1 MARILAVDD
10 ERAILDA
17 LARVLG
23 RDGHEVVRAADPTAV
38 PGMDLSR
45 FDLVLCDVMMPGL
58 DGFEL
63 VRQIRPDFDG
73 PIVFLTAR
81 VAEEDAVAAYGLGA
95 DDYVRNKPFGA
106 AELRAKVA
114 AHLRRE
120 RRPRSHA
127 LSFGEVRI
135 DLGARALAVGGEAV
149 PLTPTEYAICEY
161 LARHPGQVSEPARR
175 SARRCSAG
183 ERRRRR
189 GHIHAGQPRPE
200 ETSEAGADPIATV
213 WGWGTGGS
221 SEDRGARSGMLSFVI
236 ARYFAYAFAAVAT
249 AWLASFMVLSAAIN
263 AGFVYEASWG
273 PANAREVA
281 EGLAR
286 DGVCEQQD
294 VPTAY
299 RYLILN
305 KDGYV
310 LMTDLEGTRLEDATE
325 MARTA
330 LAADPGTVEIEGGGS
345 GLTYAVFSL
354 KGGGACALVSEYLPQ
369 WVSRDLA
376 SLLPNPQNLMLA
388 GAAAG
393 SALALA
399 LVARRASHVI
409 SRKMAPLAE
418 AAERVGAGELDFAVG
433 STNVREVND
442 VLAAMDAM
450 RTSLAESLEAR
461 WAAERGQRE
470 QVASLAHDLKTPLTV
485 LRANADFVAEEL
497 EDEKDADLAAAA
509 RDIAGSVERLDGYV
523 RLLIDAS
530 RGSDGAE
537 RAPMRPAEL
546 CKQVLAE
553 AAQIAR
559 ARGVTLDAATP
570 ARCRRRAG
578 APLDRTALA
587 REPPRTSWPTPP
599 STRARAR
606 GGPCD
611 VAGGHLVIEVAETDR
626 ASLLPPSNA
635 AASAS
640 SFTDDSS
647 PAPHATETATT
658 ARPPRPPPRPRAP
671 RGLRLAHQQPPRVR
685 WPSPGSLWGP
695 DSGPHTG
702 IPHNQNASG

>member
-1 MARILAVDD
+1 MA
-10 ERAILDA
+10 A
-17 LARVLG
+17 LR
-23 RDGHEVVRAADPTAV
+23 T
-38 PGMDLSR
+38 
-45 FDLVLCDVMMPGL
+45 
-58 DGFEL
+58 
-63 VRQIRPDFDG
+63 
-73 PIVFLTAR
+73 
-81 VAEEDAVAAYGLGA
+81 
-95 DDYVRNKPFGA
+95 
-106 AELRAKVA
+106 
-114 AHLRRE
+114 
-120 RRPRSHA
+120 
-127 LSFGEVRI
+127 
-135 DLGARALAVGGEAV
+135 GARGRGG
-149 PLTPTEYAICEY
+149 
-161 LARHPGQVSEPARR
+161 
-175 SARRCSAG
+175 
-183 ERRRRR
+183 
-189 GHIHAGQPRPE
+189 
-200 ETSEAGADPIATV
+200 
-213 WGWGTGGS
+213 
-221 SEDRGARSGMLSFVI
+221 I

-249 AWLASFMVLSAAIN
+249 AWLASFMALSAAIN

-273 PANAREVA
+273 PANTREVA

-286 DGVCEQQD
+286 DGVCGQQD

-325 MARTA
+325 MARAA

-345 GLTYAVFSL
+345 GLTYAAFPL

-376 SLLPNPQNLMLA
+376 GLLPNPQNLMLV

-399 LVARRASHVI
+399 LVARRASRVI

-450 RTSLAESLEAR
+450 RASLAESLEAR

-523 RLLIDAS
+523 RLLIEAS
-530 RGSDGAE
+530 RGSGGAE

-546 CKQVLAE
+546 CEQVLAE

-559 ARGVTLDAATP
+559 ARGVTLDAATGP
-570 ARCRRRAG
+570 AVAG
-578 APLDRTALA
+578 APEAPLDRTALA
-587 REPPRTSWPTPP
+587 RAAANVFLLAGCLFAAAYHYDNKYLFGPPYG
-599 STRARAR
+599 AD
-606 GGPCD
+606 G
-611 VAGGHLVIEVAETDR
+611 VIEVSDDGPGF
-626 ASLLPPSNA
+626 SPA
-635 AASAS
+635 ALERGCERL
-640 SFTDDSS
+640 FTDDSS
-647 PAPHATETATT
+647 RSSRDGGRHYGLGLHAASEAASAHGGSVSLANSPSGGAVATIVV
-658 ARPPRPPPRPRAP
+658 P
-671 RGLRLAHQQPPRVR
+671 L
-685 WPSPGSLWGP
+685 
-695 DSGPHTG
+695 
-702 IPHNQNASG
+702 

>member
-1 MARILAVDD
+1 
-10 ERAILDA
+10 
-17 LARVLG
+17 
-23 RDGHEVVRAADPTAV
+23 
-38 PGMDLSR
+38 
-45 FDLVLCDVMMPGL
+45 MP
-58 DGFEL
+58 
-63 VRQIRPDFDG
+63 
-73 PIVFLTAR
+73 
-81 VAEEDAVAAYGLGA
+81 
-95 DDYVRNKPFGA
+95 
-106 AELRAKVA
+106 
-114 AHLRRE
+114 
-120 RRPRSHA
+120 
-127 LSFGEVRI
+127 
-135 DLGARALAVGGEAV
+135 
-149 PLTPTEYAICEY
+149 
-161 LARHPGQVSEPARR
+161 
-175 SARRCSAG
+175 
-183 ERRRRR
+183 
-189 GHIHAGQPRPE
+189 
-200 ETSEAGADPIATV
+200 
-213 WGWGTGGS
+213 
-221 SEDRGARSGMLSFVI
+221 LSFVI

-249 AWLASFMVLSAAIN
+249 AWLASFMVLSVAIN

-286 DGVCEQQD
+286 DGVCGQQD

-345 GLTYAVFSL
+345 GLTYAAFPL
-354 KGGGACALVSEYLPQ
+354 KDGGACALVSEYLPQ

-376 SLLPNPQNLMLA
+376 GLLPNPQNLMLV

-399 LVARRASHVI
+399 LVARRASRVI

-418 AAERVGAGELDFAVG
+418 AAGRVGAGELDFAVG

-450 RTSLAESLEAR
+450 RASLAESLEAR

-523 RLLIDAS
+523 RLLIEAS
-530 RGSDGAE
+530 RGSGGAE

-546 CKQVLAE
+546 CEQVLAE

-559 ARGVTLDAATP
+559 ARGVTLDAATGP
-570 ARCRRRAG
+570 AVVG
-578 APLDRTALA
+578 APEA
-587 REPPRTSWPTPP
+587 PRTSWPTPP
-599 STRARAR
+599 STRARAWWS
-606 GGPCD
+606 P
-611 VAGGHLVIEVAETDR
+611 ATSLVDTSSSRSPMTDR
-626 ASLLPPSNA
+626 AFLPPPSNA

-640 SFTDDSS
+640 AQTT
-647 PAPHATETATT
+647 PLAPRATEAAITGSASTS
-658 ARPPRPPPRPRAP
+658 PPRPRAP
-671 RGLRLAHQQPPRVR
+671 TGAPSRSPTAPRAAR
-685 WPSPGSLWGP
+685 WPPSRSPCAGP
-695 DSGPHTG
+695 DESGPHTG
-702 IPHNQNASG
+702 IPRNQTLPG